1 MERRKDMRKFG
12 AVRRVDD
19 LGRIVIPKDI
29 RDRLG
34 LPIGARLEVYATED
48 GKIVAER
55 LDDSCALCGA
65 SETRLIAFFSKFLC
79 EDCVDKLQDTKV
91 GKTL

>member
-1 MERRKDMRKFG
+1 MRKFG
-12 AVRRVDD
+12 TVRRVDD

-29 RDRLG
+29 RDRLD
-34 LPIGARLEVYATED
+34 LPTGTRLEVYATEG

-55 LDDSCALCGA
+55 LDDSCVLCGA
-65 SETRLIAFFSKFLC
+65 SETRLMAFFSKFLC
-79 EDCVDKLQDTKV
+79 EDCVDRLQEPKA